1 MYAFTSCNLY
11 CLEPDRVYENQ
22 SEISYIMSS
31 MVTGIDGI
39 ISDYKPKDTNKKEI
53 VRTVSR
59 IKKYVKNTINLLNEY
74 DKHNFRLWLDDVI
87 LVRLNHIDSSYYLL
101 DEHKNPDPEEID
113 YRRNVASKIIYKIN
127 ESSDD
132 LIDYDGYLAIIIIDV
147 FMKKVGSFFLN
158 YKIDS

>member
-11 CLEPDRVYENQ
+11 CLEPECVYKNQ
-22 SEISYIMSS
+22 GEISFIISS
-31 MVTGIDGI
+31 MVEEVDSI
-39 ISDYKPKDTNKKEI
+39 IGRCKPKDTNKKEV
-53 VRTVSR
+53 VRTLSR
-59 IKKYVKNTINLLNEY
+59 IKKYVRNTIILQNEY
-74 DKHNFRLWLDDVI
+74 DRHNFRLWLDDII
-87 LVRLNHIDSSYYLL
+87 LVRLNHTDNSYYLL

-113 YRRNVASKIIYKIN
+113 YRRNVTSKIIQKIN
-127 ESSDD
+127 ESSND

>member
-11 CLEPDRVYENQ
+11 CLDPDRVYENQ

-31 MVTGIDGI
+31 MVNGIDSI
-39 ISDYKPKDTNKKEI
+39 INKYNPKDSNKKEI
-53 VRTVSR
+53 SRVVSK
-59 IKKYVKNTINLLNEY
+59 IKRYVKNTINLLNEY
-74 DKHNFRLWLDDVI
+74 DKHNFRLWLDDII
-87 LVRLNHIDSSYYLL
+87 LVRLNHTDNSYYLL

-132 LIDYDGYLAIIIIDV
+132 LIDYEMQSL
-147 FMKKVGSFFLN
+147 KSFRMYN
-158 YKIDS
+158 AYI